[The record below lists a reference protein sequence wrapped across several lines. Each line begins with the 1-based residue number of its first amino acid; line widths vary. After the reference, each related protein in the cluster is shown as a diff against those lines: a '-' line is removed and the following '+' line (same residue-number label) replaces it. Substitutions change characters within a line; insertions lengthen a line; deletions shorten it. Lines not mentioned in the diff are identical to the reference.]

1 MTSGRDDRVLPAT
14 RVLAVVIVPFLV
26 VACVLLYLFPGDTG
40 RWFAWEVKPRMTP
53 LIMGSGYLA
62 GAYFFTRV
70 ALSRSWHR
78 VHLGF
83 LPITAFTVFMAIA
96 TLSHLDRFD
105 HGHVA
110 FWVWTVLYLTTPVL
124 VPLAWWRN
132 RATDPASLEP
142 EGDFALSR
150 RVRALLAA
158 AAAMQFAVAAVLLV
172 SPATMIAI
180 WPWRLTPLTAQV
192 VAGWFALP
200 SVVALMM
207 AIDARWSAIR
217 ITLQSQ
223 VIGLAFILL
232 GIAREWGDFDT
243 SNSLTY
249 AFTAGLGLLLVGLVA
264 LGALARGMQRR
275 AASSALRR

>member
-132 RATDPASLEP
+132 RATDPGSLEP
-142 EGDFALSR
+142 EGDFALSP

-158 AAAMQFAVAAVLLV
+158 AAALQFAVAAVLLV

-243 SNSLTY
+243 SKSLTY

-264 LGALARGMQRR
+264 LGALARGTQRR
-275 AASSALRR
+275 AAASALRR